1 MGQPRYDSTRNQ
13 YVSGS
18 GDGGDVTLQPIDGA
32 ITHVDGTHR
41 LTKGSVGAYTL
52 AAPTADKQGMRIFVV
67 SGSAFA
73 HVVTVTGGLGGV
85 AADDVLTYAAKAG
98 SGIELQADNLFWV
111 PTGAGYGVV
120 IT

>member
-13 YVSGS
+13 YVAGS
-18 GDGGDVTLQPIDGA
+18 GDSDVTLQPIDGA
-32 ITHVDGTHR
+32 VTHVDGTHR

-52 AAPTADKQGMRIFVV
+52 AAPTVDKQGMRIFIV

-73 HVVTVTGGLGGV
+73 HVVTVAGGLGGN
-85 AADDVLTYAAKAG
+85 AGDDVLTFNVKVG

-111 PTGAGYGVV
+111 PTSAPYLVV
-120 IT
+120 IS